1 KPVEMCLHS
10 APRHFQLAGNFSVV
24 TSLQKQVHDLLFA
37 RTEPNSLLLHST
49 LPFLNFLVYGSP
61 IVQRLDLSK
70 RRSTHVAILG
80 TKFRFSAGTLFS
92 TGTCRQPEP
101 LPNSEVRL
109 RKTVWRCFFP
119 RKRAVH
125 QGESARWAGS
135 SPPVLPPLRPCERV
149 ECRNPLAA

>member
-1 KPVEMCLHS
+1 MCLHS

-70 RRSTHVAILG
+70 GRSTHVAILR
-80 TKFRFSAGTLFS
+80 KEFSFFTRNYSFPQALAD
-92 TGTCRQPEP
+92 
-101 LPNSEVRL
+101 NSDR
-109 RKTVWRCFFP
+109 P
-119 RKRAVH
+119 RR
-125 QGESARWAGS
+125 
-135 SPPVLPPLRPCERV
+135 
-149 ECRNPLAA
+149 